1 MPRKKSEKPPVI
13 ERIFAAL
20 WDQRTRTLT
29 RTLVMKGDVVK
40 AIEWA
45 NRRYGSTLST
55 ENPANFIKDFLRPKN
70 ASAAWPDRLK
80 RRGWGA
86 EQLTGNGRC
95 FVFVPYTPGQTEPFP
110 NRYQYHPAVTRHQI
124 QSLSMALATKALG
137 RSDETYL
144 IQVAVKLSVVETH
157 FALEARPRLD
167 ILELNHLQIGIKLR
181 RCEVD
186 SMYAATYKDPVDG
199 QQKRLIVTVEAKKK
213 GQRIIEEQIVQQ
225 VKAAFDVTDV
235 DLVVPIAMIAVAK
248 TAAHQGGIYIA
259 EFEAVKRGDLPLFS
273 RLGTAS
279 EAFYE
284 FVPPVKGI

>member
-1 MPRKKSEKPPVI
+1 
-13 ERIFAAL
+13 
-20 WDQRTRTLT
+20 
-29 RTLVMKGDVVK
+29 
-40 AIEWA
+40 
-45 NRRYGSTLST
+45 
-55 ENPANFIKDFLRPKN
+55 
-70 ASAAWPDRLK
+70 
-80 RRGWGA
+80 
-86 EQLTGNGRC
+86 
-95 FVFVPYTPGQTEPFP
+95 
-110 NRYQYHPAVTRHQI
+110 
-124 QSLSMALATKALG
+124 MALATKALG

-186 SMYAATYKDPVDG
+186 SMYAATYKDPADG